1 MNEESLVKPIDPNYR
16 FSSFFPNNNSI
27 SNKTVINNT
36 INNNNNIT
44 NSTGSKSNQT
54 IMEPGKIKSPFLLP
68 LISGASHLH
77 HPSEP
82 SFTDNPFPQAQRAS
96 GDLFFSDSPDV
107 NSLHPLENSSSV
119 LSS

>member
-36 INNNNNIT
+36 INNNNIT

-82 SFTDNPFPQAQRAS
+82 SFTDNPFP
-96 GDLFFSDSPDV
+96 
-107 NSLHPLENSSSV
+107 
-119 LSS
+119 